1 MANSNVTPPARTN
14 TTIVQPTVETLNIPA
29 TPKPD
34 ITPLES
40 GTYGVVLVTALVG
53 LIKMVV
59 PSMVAFFQGREDQ
72 RKTLELENHR
82 VDLQIEAETSASLR
96 QMVEQLTGA
105 NIAQIQNTNSVLIE
119 KVSTTLDNV
128 SEKLVIL
135 GQQSEHIAD
144 TQKQIAV
151 TQNLISETQNRSM
164 LILGQI
170 EASLNNNN
178 KALPR
183 LLMRR
188 RETVGD
194 DEEL

>member
-1 MANSNVTPPARTN
+1 MTNSNNAPPGRTTN
-14 TTIVQPTVETLNIPA
+14 TTIVQPTVETLNIPNS
-29 TPKPD
+29 KPD

-59 PSMVAFFQGREDQ
+59 PSMVSFFQGREDQ

-96 QMVEQLTGA
+96 QMVEKVTDA
-105 NIAQIQNTNSVLIE
+105 NIAQIQNTNAVLIE

-170 EASLNNNN
+170 EASLNN

-183 LLMRR
+183 LLLRR